1 MGEMGTYT
9 CCVARRGLGA
19 KAEIVLELDAVGGA
33 IDRVE
38 QRQQL
43 LGLPRA
49 QQLELRALA
58 CAADACLMP
67 WERPAESHASAE
79 AARAERA
86 QRDGRRGGTTAGAP
100 VDASIGA
107 WSARADTRGG
117 RRETCIGHG
126 GTCIGHGGT
135 CIGRGGTCIGHG
147 GTCIGRGGTVI
158 GRGRTCIGRGR
169 TCIGRRI
176 NSVLVTAFCEHLP
189 RESAAHLGVGR
200 RLDA

>member
-9 CCVARRGLGA
+9 CCVAGRSLGA

-58 CAADACLMP
+58 CVADASLVP

-117 RRETCIGHG
+117 RRETCIGD
-126 GTCIGHGGT
+126 GGT
-135 CIGRGGTCIGHG
+135 CIGRGGTCIGRG
-147 GTCIGRGGTVI
+147 RTCIGRGRTCV

-176 NSVLVTAFCEHLP
+176 NSALVTAFCEHLP